1 MIEPTLIIQL
11 LKEIDTDNS
20 IEITNNIYT
29 VTHPL
34 ISAVIYL
41 ANKYLTGD
49 DNYYPMKYI
58 KDAGF
63 DIYPGEQD
71 SFGWLIGC
79 IKLKRG
85 IIVFG

>member
-1 MIEPTLIIQL
+1 MIQSTLIIQL
-11 LKEIDTDNS
+11 LQEIDTDDS
-20 IEITNNIYT
+20 IEVTDNIYT
-29 VTHPL
+29 RTHPL

-41 ANKYLTGD
+41 ANNYLTGD

-58 KDAGF
+58 KEAGF

-79 IKLKRG
+79 IKLQRG